1 MSRFLALAAALFAA
15 PWSLAACSAAPTAN
29 AAVGRPAERILARDA
44 AAERCPGLQL
54 VARLDGYTP
63 PRSGQVDLVFALV
76 TNGGVQTLGR
86 TAVFPQAPF
95 STGKGD
101 PPQSFGFRVDR
112 QGLGDGKARLRL
124 TLEPVAGDGG
134 GAGAVLGEA
143 RLAAI
148 AEGGC

>member
-1 MSRFLALAAALFAA
+1 MSRFLALAPTLAV
-15 PWSLAACSAAPTAN
+15 SLGVFACSANAN
-29 AAVGRPAERILARDA
+29 ATAVVGHPAEAALARDA

-54 VARLDGYTP
+54 VARVDGYTP

-76 TNGGVQTLGR
+76 TAQGVHPLGR
-86 TAVFPQAPF
+86 TAIFPQTAF

-101 PPQSFGFRVDR
+101 PAQSFGFRVDR
-112 QGLGDGKARLRL
+112 QGLDAGKARLRL
-124 TLEPVAGDGG
+124 TLEAVSGDGD
-134 GAGAVLGEA
+134 GATAVLGEA